1 VYFLSTYEHTI
12 DAKNRL
18 ALPAEVRSIVNEK
31 VHGEGWVAGPGP
43 NVLLTLWPT
52 QTFERMLDP
61 YSKDALGNAEIGD
74 WRTMLYRHS
83 ARLDMDSAGRIRI
96 PDRLRRMFGLN
107 SNVVILGAGESLE
120 LMDAEQWK
128 VQEQLDLSVIS
139 ATWKKASMARNAA
152 RPEAANR

>member
-1 VYFLSTYEHTI
+1 MYFLSTYEHTI

-18 ALPAEVRSIVNEK
+18 ALPAEIRGAVDSK

-61 YSKDALGNAEIGD
+61 YAKDVLGNPDIGE

-83 ARLDMDSAGRIRI
+83 ARLDVDSAGRVRI
-96 PDRLRRMFGLN
+96 PDRLLKMFGLGTE
-107 SNVVILGAGESLE
+107 VAILGAGESLE
-120 LMDAEQWK
+120 LMDAESWK
-128 VQEQLDLSVIS
+128 AQQQVDLSVVS
-139 ATWKKASMARNAA
+139 ATWRKASLARNAA
-152 RPEAANR
+152 RDEHQGR